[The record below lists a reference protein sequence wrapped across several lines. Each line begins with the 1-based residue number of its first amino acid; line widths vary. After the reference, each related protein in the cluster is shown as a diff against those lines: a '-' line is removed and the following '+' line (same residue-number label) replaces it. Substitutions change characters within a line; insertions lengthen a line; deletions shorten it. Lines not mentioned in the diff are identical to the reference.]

1 MILLQRNLLLIN
13 SQYEHDGKA
22 EQHAKIL
29 KGKHLE
35 VLSKWSLPKFS
46 RHLSSFFQLSIKA
59 QRNNKQIYSMQLIFT
74 KGAEFI
80 WDCHTPS
87 QKCQSSS
94 ALDLGRGREMIDI
107 SGYRAHEV
115 T

>member
-1 MILLQRNLLLIN
+1 
-13 SQYEHDGKA
+13 
-22 EQHAKIL
+22 
-29 KGKHLE
+29 
-35 VLSKWSLPKFS
+35 
-46 RHLSSFFQLSIKA
+46 
-59 QRNNKQIYSMQLIFT
+59 MQVIFT

-94 ALDLGRGREMIDI
+94 ALYLDRGRETIYI

-115 T
+115 TQKESSFKTMTNNVSSCWQL

>member
-1 MILLQRNLLLIN
+1 
-13 SQYEHDGKA
+13 
-22 EQHAKIL
+22 
-29 KGKHLE
+29 
-35 VLSKWSLPKFS
+35 
-46 RHLSSFFQLSIKA
+46 
-59 QRNNKQIYSMQLIFT
+59 MQLIFT
-74 KGAEFI
+74 KRAEFI
-80 WDCHTPS
+80 WDCHTSS